1 MQARVYGRLLIIL
14 ACFFLM
20 INPAIAIQDLE
31 EIAAGIARDM
41 PTRMEEFQ
49 ELSLDLARRE
59 KSRIK
64 NQAVEMAPESLQP
77 TGNRILLFVTLGE
90 KPEGNL
96 EANRRLF
103 KDIREISPEAIVVL
117 RGLPQ
122 EARSLGDLFKY
133 MRQLVGKDGPQV
145 MLNPVL
151 FRKYN
156 VAVSP
161 TLVYERDGAAV
172 AWGRGII
179 DTRWLKKRVEQ
190 EKATGDLGKW
200 GQTLNIAE
208 RDFIEEMK
216 SRLAGIDWEA
226 KKAKAIDSY
235 WQKQRFLELP
245 QTKQEKVFHLDA
257 VYQVERDFVLP
268 DGKVVA
274 RAGQKIDLFKIVPP
288 TFMLVVFDAADPKQ
302 LEWAVKTGKEYA
314 GQPRVRVKYITTKIP
329 DQEHGWMSLSRLYD
343 VLDAPLFL
351 LNEPV
356 RDRFKLQ
363 HVPSTVRYDK
373 AKHKF
378 EVKEISLSD
387 RAKPRAVQAGTPQPP
402 LPKGSPKMGDL

>member
-14 ACFFLM
+14 AYFFLM
-20 INPAIAIQDLE
+20 VNPAIAIQDLE

-49 ELSLDLARRE
+49 KLAHDLAGRE
-59 KSRIK
+59 QSRIK
-64 NQAVEMAPESLQP
+64 NQAAEMASESLRP
-77 TGNRILLFVTLGE
+77 AGDRILLFVTLGE
-90 KPEGNL
+90 KPEENL

-103 KDIREISPEAIVVL
+103 KDIREISPEAMVVL

-122 EARSLGDLFKY
+122 GARSLGDLFKY

-151 FRKYN
+151 FRQYD
-156 VAVSP
+156 VTVSP

-179 DTRWLKKRVEQ
+179 DTRWLKGRVEQ

-200 GQTLNIAE
+200 GQTVNIAE

-226 KKAKAIDSY
+226 KKEKAIDSY

-245 QTKQEKVFHLDA
+245 QTKKEKVFHLDA
-257 VYQVERDFVLP
+257 VYKVERDFVLP

-274 RAGQKIDLFKIVPP
+274 RAGQKIDLFKIMPP
-288 TFMLVVFDAADPKQ
+288 TFMLVVFDASDPKQ
-302 LEWAVKTGKEYA
+302 LEWAVKTGKAYA
-314 GQPRVRVKYITTKIP
+314 AKHRVKYITTRIP
-329 DQEHGWMSLSRLYD
+329 EQEHGWESLSRLYD
-343 VLDAPLFL
+343 VLDAPVFL

-363 HVPSTVRYDK
+363 HVPSTVRYEK
-373 AKHKF
+373 AKHRF

-387 RAKPRAVQAGTPQPP
+387 GAGPEPGQAPTSQQL
-402 LPKGSPKMGDL
+402 LPIGSLKMGGL

>member
-20 INPAIAIQDLE
+20 VNPAIAIQDLE

-41 PTRMEEFQ
+41 PMRMEEFQ
-49 ELSLDLARRE
+49 KLTLDLARRE
-59 KSRIK
+59 QSRAK
-64 NQAVEMAPESLQP
+64 NQAAEMAPDSLQP
-77 TGNRILLFVTLGE
+77 AGNRILLFVTLGE
-90 KPEGNL
+90 KPEENL

-122 EARSLGDLFKY
+122 GARSLGDLFKY

-151 FRKYN
+151 FRQYD
-156 VAVSP
+156 VTVSP

-200 GQTLNIAE
+200 GQTVDIAE

-226 KKAKAIDSY
+226 KKEKAIDSY

-257 VYQVERDFVLP
+257 VYKVERDFVLP
-268 DGKVVA
+268 EGKVVA
-274 RAGQKIDLFKIVPP
+274 RAGQKIDLFKIMPP
-288 TFMLVVFDAADPKQ
+288 TFMLVVFDASDPKQ
-302 LEWAVKTGKEYA
+302 LEWAVETGKEYA
-314 GQPRVRVKYITTKIP
+314 AKHRVKYITTRIP
-329 DQEHGWMSLSRLYD
+329 EQEHGWESLSRLYD
-343 VLDAPLFL
+343 VLDAPVFL

-363 HVPSTVRYDK
+363 HVPSTVRYEK
-373 AKHKF
+373 AKHRF

-387 RAKPRAVQAGTPQPP
+387 GAGPEPGQAPTSQQL
-402 LPKGSPKMGDL
+402 LPIGSLKMGGL